1 MDQAKVKTFM
11 ETARGWDRRTV
22 RAESILF
29 GGIRLTNRRRIGRE
43 SPVTKEGVG
52 EFVIFDF
59 APRLRDTLTRG
70 CGGRAD
76 GLHPPIERL
85 SSSIGASWMMRPT

>member
-1 MDQAKVKTFM
+1 M

-29 GGIRLTNRRRIGRE
+29 GGIRPTNRRRIGRE

-70 CGGRAD
+70 FLIFPAVAAPTPVGVETRT
-76 GLHPPIERL
+76 RL
-85 SSSIGASWMMRPT
+85 RVDVVVGPMVSIGR